1 MQNSRFLSSSSPVT
15 TDWLKR
21 TAAGIGELHP
31 YIPGKPIVELER
43 ELGLIDTI
51 KLASNENPLGPSP
64 LAWAAIQKVA
74 GEVHLYPDDS
84 GHRLRHKLA
93 ERYAVQAKGITLG
106 AGSSDVIDMVA
117 RVFLEPGVN
126 AVYSEHSF
134 AMYQIYTQACGA
146 EARVAP
152 PLPVDHPHMPYGH
165 DLDAMAT
172 LIDSNTRVVFI
183 ANPNNPTG
191 TWLSKSEIAAFLESV
206 PADVVVVLDEAY
218 TEYVTEAEFPDG
230 IEWLTDYP
238 NLIVTRTFSKMYG
251 LAGMRIGYGVSSPEL
266 AAVIQR
272 VRHPFNTNLIALA
285 AAEAALDDE
294 AYVRQGREV
303 NQQGMQQLMNAFDA
317 MGLAYMPS
325 VANFLT
331 VDLNR
336 EALTVNDGLLRRG
349 VITRPIANYNL
360 PNHLRISIGTESQ
373 NSRFITTLGKE
384 LKA

>member
-1 MQNSRFLSSSSPVT
+1 MT
-15 TDWLKR
+15 AGWLKR
-21 TAAGIGELHP
+21 TAAGIAELHP

-43 ELGLIDTI
+43 ELGLVDTI

-64 LAWAAIQKVA
+64 LALEAIRTSA

-84 GHRLRHKLA
+84 GHSLRHKLA
-93 ERYAVQAKGITLG
+93 AHCAVAAEGITLG

-117 RVFLEPGVN
+117 RIFLGPGVN

-146 EARVAP
+146 AAKVAP
-152 PLPVDHPHMPYGH
+152 PLPVDHPRMPYGH
-165 DLDAMAT
+165 DLHAMAA

-191 TWLSKSEIAAFLESV
+191 TWLSGSEVAAFLKNISS
-206 PADVVVVLDEAY
+206 DVVVVLDEAY
-218 TEYVTEAEFPDG
+218 TEYVTEEEFPNG
-230 IEWLTDYP
+230 IGWLADYP

-251 LAGMRIGYGVSSPEL
+251 LAGLRIGYGICSPEL
-266 AAVIQR
+266 AAMIQR
-272 VRHPFNTNLIALA
+272 VRHPFNANLVALA
-285 AAEAALDDE
+285 AAEAVLDDD
-294 AYVRQGREV
+294 AYVRRGREV
-303 NQQGMQQLMNAFDA
+303 NQLGMQQLMTAFDA

-331 VDLNR
+331 VDLKR
-336 EALTVNDGLLRRG
+336 EAAAVNDGLLRQG

-360 PNHLRISIGTESQ
+360 PNHLRISIGTELQ
-373 NSRFITTLGKE
+373 NSRFISVLEKE
-384 LKA
+384 LSL